1 MPIKKVM
8 EQVVTEEPIPVEPVK
23 QVKKQR
29 TKKVDLQPLEVPPV
43 IASEV
48 KEVEVKERKATPK
61 PRKQSKWM
69 TALKEYNKTTSKYTI
84 PKKGTSEYDA
94 VQKLMESL
102 TV

>member
-1 MPIKKVM
+1 MPRKKVM

-23 QVKKQR
+23 QVKKPR
-29 TKKVDLQPLEVPPV
+29 AKKVDLQPLEVPPV
-43 IASEV
+43 IAS
-48 KEVEVKERKATPK
+48 EVKERKATPK

>member
-1 MPIKKVM
+1 MPRKKVM
-8 EQVVTEEPIPVEPVK
+8 EQVVTEEPMTVEPVK
-23 QVKKQR
+23 QVKKPR
-29 TKKVDLQPLEVPPV
+29 TKKVDLQPSEATPV

-48 KEVEVKERKATPK
+48 KEVKERKATPK

-84 PKKGTSEYDA
+84 PKKGTSEYDI
-94 VQKLMESL
+94 VQKLMEGL